1 MKSNLASLP
10 SSAGAL
16 RMSVSFPFIVAL
28 AAFLVFQLFLLNVES
43 SATLA
48 FVVLGSLFIL
58 ANRIEWKIAQWS
70 KDYGDLYVFDT
81 LYVILASILTIAL
94 AFLCF
99 LPLEGSFDLL
109 RGVMWLVGF
118 GFLSQSVISAPA
130 LEQPKDESRA
140 NHGQSIDSLFFYVS
154 LIVAGFV
161 HAIAATDAARMVYP
175 DLDPYLINVGFIVFV
190 GIGAI
195 LVVTRLI
202 RRNRQ

>member
-1 MKSNLASLP
+1 MKSNLANLP

-28 AAFLVFQLFLLNVES
+28 AAFLVFQLFLPNVES
-43 SATLA
+43 SATLT
-48 FVVLGSLFIL
+48 FVVLGSLFVL
-58 ANRIEWKIAQWS
+58 ANRIEGKIAQWS
-70 KDYGDLYVFDT
+70 KDCGDLYVFDT
-81 LYVILASILTIAL
+81 LYVVLASILTIAL

-118 GFLSQSVISAPA
+118 GFLSQSVISARA
-130 LEQPKDESRA
+130 LEQPEDQSRA
-140 NHGQSIDSLFFYVS
+140 NHNQSVSSIRFYISLG
-154 LIVAGFV
+154 LAGFV
-161 HAIAATDAARMVYP
+161 HAIAATDAIRMVYP
-175 DLDPYLINVGFIVFV
+175 DLDPYLMNVGFVVFV